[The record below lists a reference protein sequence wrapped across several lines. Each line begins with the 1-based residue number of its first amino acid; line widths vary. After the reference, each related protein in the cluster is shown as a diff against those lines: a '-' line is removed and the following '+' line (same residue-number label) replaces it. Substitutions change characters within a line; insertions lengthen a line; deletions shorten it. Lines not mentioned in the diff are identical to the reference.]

1 MPVDKLLIVMENFF
15 DVFIILYNKLI
26 LGNR

>member
-1 MPVDKLLIVMENFF
+1 MPGDKLLIVMENFF